1 MTRIGWEALFQLWWP
16 CTASF
21 IWNIKLG
28 GATITDLP
36 VYSWYRSTIWSPG
49 LGVEFKTFCDK
60 SVASPLAFILG
71 RCLSTL
77 PVEQEILPSDNYGT
91 ASLVEVVLCT
101 WAGRRQLSTPTLTY
115 LLTCDVLNC
124 VSCTTTAATISR
136 FFLQMPTVVAL
147 SINQIKLI
155 KISPKRGDGREAGVL
170 PRLTSRLRE
179 AS

>member
-1 MTRIGWEALFQLWWP
+1 M
-16 CTASF
+16 
-21 IWNIKLG
+21 
-28 GATITDLP
+28 
-36 VYSWYRSTIWSPG
+36 YSWYRSTIWSPG

-115 LLTCDVLNC
+115 LGSGKNF
-124 VSCTTTAATISR
+124 R
-136 FFLQMPTVVAL
+136 FGQKFWVWA
-147 SINQIKLI
+147 
-155 KISPKRGDGREAGVL
+155 KILGSGDNFGFRQNF
-170 PRLTSRLRE
+170 
-179 AS
+179 

>member
-1 MTRIGWEALFQLWWP
+1 M
-16 CTASF
+16 
-21 IWNIKLG
+21 
-28 GATITDLP
+28 
-36 VYSWYRSTIWSPG
+36 YSWYRSTIWSPG

-115 LLTCDVLNC
+115 LLTGQLEWQRLVELN
-124 VSCTTTAATISR
+124 
-136 FFLQMPTVVAL
+136 
-147 SINQIKLI
+147 
-155 KISPKRGDGREAGVL
+155 
-170 PRLTSRLRE
+170 
-179 AS
+179 

>member
-101 WAGRRQLSTPTLTY
+101 WADRRQLSTLSTLTY
-115 LLTCDVLNC
+115 LVPCRIDWWRMSVCSCQVLQIC
-124 VSCTTTAATISR
+124 PEESR
-136 FFLQMPTVVAL
+136 DIFYHQ
-147 SINQIKLI
+147 INFC
-155 KISPKRGDGREAGVL
+155 
-170 PRLTSRLRE
+170 RLYILF
-179 AS
+179 

>member
-1 MTRIGWEALFQLWWP
+1 M
-16 CTASF
+16 
-21 IWNIKLG
+21 
-28 GATITDLP
+28 
-36 VYSWYRSTIWSPG
+36 YSWYRSTIWSPG

-115 LLTCDVLNC
+115 LLTWIDPFQSFPKCFVVDMFSFPLPTKETIILGSEC
-124 VSCTTTAATISR
+124 SYLRPAASSSADN
-136 FFLQMPTVVAL
+136 FLYRSPTSA
-147 SINQIKLI
+147 
-155 KISPKRGDGREAGVL
+155 AGITLGV
-170 PRLTSRLRE
+170 
-179 AS
+179 

>member
-1 MTRIGWEALFQLWWP
+1 M
-16 CTASF
+16 
-21 IWNIKLG
+21 
-28 GATITDLP
+28 
-36 VYSWYRSTIWSPG
+36 YSWYRSTIWSPG

-115 LLTCDVLNC
+115 LLTYVG
-124 VSCTTTAATISR
+124 
-136 FFLQMPTVVAL
+136 FF
-147 SINQIKLI
+147 
-155 KISPKRGDGREAGVL
+155 
-170 PRLTSRLRE
+170 
-179 AS
+179 